1 MKMAKVIIEAAK
13 VERLIPGYGFAATES
28 HTTKDGEVRKTWF
41 TVWTKNSVSV
51 GDIMAVEG
59 ELSVKVSEYTD
70 KKTNQLTSRAEANIN
85 NAKLMQSNDAPF

>member
-1 MKMAKVIIEAAK
+1 MAKVIIEAAK

-28 HTTKDGEVRKTWF
+28 YTTKDGEVRKTWF
-41 TVWTKNSVSV
+41 TVWTKNTVSV
-51 GDIMAVEG
+51 GDIMSVEG

-70 KKTNQLTSRAEANIN
+70 KEGQSKTKAEANIN

>member
-1 MKMAKVIIEAAK
+1 MAKVIIEAAK

-70 KKTNQLTSRAEANIN
+70 KITNQLTSRAEANIN